1 MHLGL
6 CSGRGRTKAMKRDGL
21 FVLYLRGYISHLL
34 AYKHL
39 FHEVIFLKNLFF
51 SYRHRKV
58 AMNSYIFSLLPIF
71 FFFFFRKASSKVSS
85 SSKHG
90 RSVVLYANETSQW
103 LGLFSK
109 TFCKSFL
116 GVHTFLQCI
125 PKDLCSHRCMN
136 LPGFPES
143 PVLSLLCG
151 LLQCN

>member
-1 MHLGL
+1 MKLSVCESEMTPRWKKPMHLGL

-71 FFFFFRKASSKVSS
+71 FFFF
-85 SSKHG
+85 
-90 RSVVLYANETSQW
+90 Q
-103 LGLFSK
+103 
-109 TFCKSFL
+109 KSFL
-116 GVHTFLQCI
+116 QSKLVAVASMAEVWFSTQMRLFVVVRSFQQNIL
-125 PKDLCSHRCMN
+125 
-136 LPGFPES
+136 
-143 PVLSLLCG
+143 
-151 LLQCN
+151 